1 MPLLWQKSN
10 ACIAYESAFAV
21 LVARKTNLQKL
32 EDVISHVVVHEFW
45 VETSKVR
52 IVDIL
57 EDQGRRLALAVP
69 DDIQQR
75 NHVGSSAE
83 VLQDLDLPL
92 DLFLFNRL
100 EHLYYALLI
109 IHNIYSLKDFRVFAP
124 A

>member
-1 MPLLWQKSN
+1 MR
-10 ACIAYESAFAV
+10 
-21 LVARKTNLQKL
+21 VARKTHLQKL
-32 EDVISHVVVHEFW
+32 EDVISHVVVDEFW
-45 VETSKVR
+45 IETSKVC

-75 NHVGSSAE
+75 NHVGPSAE

-92 DLFLFNRL
+92 DLFLFNGL
-100 EHLYYALLI
+100 EHLYYTLLI